1 MVIKSRFLSLY
12 LFSLYITHI
21 IFLKWQKSWFSTHI
35 LFLFSVFVS
44 FERFWDGPQ
53 RVCPHRRQCWVDSM
67 LSSRCVP
74 FLVLNIFTYHW
85 IYLYIYTSVCI
96 HMYLWHETSLVAS
109 WILFFLYKVV
119 LCAVC
124 FSPDAISWCC
134 FPSPCLFGISNVGT
148 FAVDFRACPHG
159 PVTHLGTWLQLTI

>member
-12 LFSLYITHI
+12 FFFILYYYITHI
-21 IFLKWQKSWFSTHI
+21 ILYCINNLSI
-35 LFLFSVFVS
+35 LYIFLFSVFVS

-53 RVCPHRRQCWVDSM
+53 RVCPHRRWQSWLDV
-67 LSSRCVP
+67 SSRFVR
-74 FLVLNIFTYHW
+74 FWYFAY
-85 IYLYIYTSVCI
+85 IYSMYTLYICI
-96 HMYLWHETSLVAS
+96 YDMKRPLLQVGS
-109 WILFFLYKVV
+109 FFFSTKLCYV
-119 LCAVC
+119 LMCCAVC